1 MFCVRVRADRPTEL
15 LNKITSMADAESEV
29 AALKKELQTVKQRAV
44 GKIKTLTSQVDQLTK
59 DLAAA
64 NSLQAPS
71 PGKVSP
77 PESSEE
83 GSESSGAS
91 GFVKV
96 KVSERELE
104 ERESVL
110 AAREE
115 TLAARERA
123 FPPKGLDSR
132 DPVHRLL
139 HTPHPAV
146 RRGEQLALRDL
157 HPRGERH
164 LSGHRDQHASEPHGG
179 RRANLVRENNEE
191 DCNLDRHEDLAKARG

>member
-1 MFCVRVRADRPTEL
+1 
-15 LNKITSMADAESEV
+15 MADAESEV

-59 DLAAA
+59 ELAAA
-64 NSLQAPS
+64 NNSLQVPS

-104 ERESVL
+104 ERESAL

-115 TLAARERA
+115 NLAARERA
-123 FPPKGLDSR
+123 LAEATEAFAASAAQKQQKQNENQPPPAWHGVLQE
-132 DPVHRLL
+132 RLRE
-139 HTPHPAV
+139 V
-146 RRGEQLALRDL
+146 N
-157 HPRGERH
+157 
-164 LSGHRDQHASEPHGG
+164 
-179 RRANLVRENNEE
+179 ANLEQISIAAEAVIT
-191 DCNLDRHEDLAKARG
+191 

>member
-1 MFCVRVRADRPTEL
+1 
-15 LNKITSMADAESEV
+15 MADAESEV

-59 DLAAA
+59 DLSAANNSL

-104 ERESVL
+104 ERESAL

-115 TLAARERA
+115 NLAARERA
-123 FPPKGLDSR
+123 LAEATEAFAASAAQKQQKQNENQPPPAWHGVLQE
-132 DPVHRLL
+132 RLRE
-139 HTPHPAV
+139 V
-146 RRGEQLALRDL
+146 N
-157 HPRGERH
+157 
-164 LSGHRDQHASEPHGG
+164 
-179 RRANLVRENNEE
+179 ANLEQISIAAEAVIT
-191 DCNLDRHEDLAKARG
+191 

>member
-1 MFCVRVRADRPTEL
+1 
-15 LNKITSMADAESEV
+15 MADAESEV

-64 NSLQAPS
+64 KLEQAPS

-104 ERESVL
+104 ERESAL

-115 TLAARERA
+115 NLAARERA
-123 FPPKGLDSR
+123 LAEATEAFAASASVKQQKQNENQPPPAWHGVLQE
-132 DPVHRLL
+132 RLRE
-139 HTPHPAV
+139 V
-146 RRGEQLALRDL
+146 N
-157 HPRGERH
+157 
-164 LSGHRDQHASEPHGG
+164 
-179 RRANLVRENNEE
+179 ANLEQISIAAEAVIT
-191 DCNLDRHEDLAKARG
+191 